1 MGLSVCLT
9 RYTTWTANRSRNWST
24 FSPFLSTGQRMA
36 SWRLFIMYLF
46 SSNAAPNQGHMIF
59 FPSINQSSVITIEP
73 WWGHNFLI
81 SLTDINV
88 FSQHIFA
95 CPEPIPK
102 ITHCRVSPT
111 RQTCSLNTLVCCF
124 WYFALN
130 TQFVFT
136 RHAYRVH
143 MTEPHLHNHRYKHP
157 HTNIDTLW
165 LKEKLYLTHKH
176 THSPRLTTPTH
187 FVPKLYKKV

>member
-1 MGLSVCLT
+1 MRRGNVRQMKETKKPVNNCCVL
-9 RYTTWTANRSRNWST
+9 RYV
-24 FSPFLSTGQRMA
+24 A
-36 SWRLFIMYLF
+36 S
-46 SSNAAPNQGHMIF
+46 QD
-59 FPSINQSSVITIEP
+59 Q
-73 WWGHNFLI
+73 

-124 WYFALN
+124 YYFALN

-176 THSPRLTTPTH
+176 THTH
-187 FVPKLYKKV
+187 PGSQLLHTLSLNCRKKYNFSNETFPPISNKHINVTFSMK